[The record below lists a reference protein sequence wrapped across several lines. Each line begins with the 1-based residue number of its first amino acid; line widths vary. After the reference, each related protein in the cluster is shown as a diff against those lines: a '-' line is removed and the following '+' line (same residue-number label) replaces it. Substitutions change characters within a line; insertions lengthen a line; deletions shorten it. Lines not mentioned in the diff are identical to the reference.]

1 MNKGG
6 ERNRTVFDSLQP
18 KLTRESSTPSG
29 VRTVGS
35 CATASKRRWL
45 VFYRISVAKL
55 KFIGINKRIKAA
67 GDEPL
72 PYKFRIKFFVFYTAK
87 PKFKRSG

>member
-1 MNKGG
+1 MQEDEKVLKILSGNIVV
-6 ERNRTVFDSLQP
+6 TDS
-18 KLTRESSTPSG
+18 
-29 VRTVGS
+29 
-35 CATASKRRWL
+35 
-45 VFYRISVAKL
+45 ISVAKL

-72 PYKFRIKFFVFYTAK
+72 PYKFRIKFFVFYTDK

>member
-1 MNKGG
+1 M
-6 ERNRTVFDSLQP
+6 RQLIHCSLTLIKYNLQ
-18 KLTRESSTPSG
+18 RA
-29 VRTVGS
+29 
-35 CATASKRRWL
+35 AT
-45 VFYRISVAKL
+45 
-55 KFIGINKRIKAA
+55 KAA